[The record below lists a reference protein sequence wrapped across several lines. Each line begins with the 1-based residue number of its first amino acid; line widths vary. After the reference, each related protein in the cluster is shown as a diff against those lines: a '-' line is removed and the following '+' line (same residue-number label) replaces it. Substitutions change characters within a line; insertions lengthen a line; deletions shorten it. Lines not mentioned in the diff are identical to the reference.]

1 MLENLLLFIVLLGA
15 VGALVCRQTI
25 YALLS
30 LIVVFLASA
39 SYMISQQFNFIGLIF
54 IIVYVG
60 AIAMLFLYMVM
71 LLDAPKVVQVVDK
84 WYSDFFLVG
93 FLWLLSHSIVAD
105 TLRHLIVNSENEWFN
120 NLYLQSNIHGI
131 GLTFYSTY
139 GFLLL
144 LIGFFLFIAMII
156 SVDIASKGKSNL
168 EGR

>member
-84 WYSDFFLVG
+84 
-93 FLWLLSHSIVAD
+93 
-105 TLRHLIVNSENEWFN
+105 
-120 NLYLQSNIHGI
+120 
-131 GLTFYSTY
+131 
-139 GFLLL
+139 
-144 LIGFFLFIAMII
+144 
-156 SVDIASKGKSNL
+156 
-168 EGR
+168 